1 MSMGRSKMF
10 LARCAGVR
18 GVCHQSRWFFFISP
32 TFAGSKLLVPTSS
45 AILPGRGVYMTH
57 TSMLIGGITFEL
69 NTGRWSFCLHAA
81 CSSAKVKA
89 VPL

>member
-1 MSMGRSKMF
+1 
-10 LARCAGVR
+10 
-18 GVCHQSRWFFFISP
+18 
-32 TFAGSKLLVPTSS
+32 
-45 AILPGRGVYMTH
+45 LPGRGVYMTH

-81 CSSAKVKA
+81 CPSVKVKA